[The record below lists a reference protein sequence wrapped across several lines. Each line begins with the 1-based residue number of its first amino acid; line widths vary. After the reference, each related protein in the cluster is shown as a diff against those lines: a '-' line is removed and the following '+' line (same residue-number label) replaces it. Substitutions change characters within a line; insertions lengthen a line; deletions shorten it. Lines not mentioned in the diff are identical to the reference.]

1 MPAKDVAVLDFSQIF
16 PQITAFTTGRV
27 DAMDSL
33 NAALNEAARRLRDSD
48 RDWETTREKIARSRT
63 SWLLAKW
70 REAPD
75 ARVPAPHC
83 PEIYTALAADGSQI
97 VADRHDI
104 ALCYVLNVGLI
115 TLRYGTSER
124 AVLTSRPI
132 LCDADEDLMEAQEG
146 DTAII
151 APRRLGLRRQM
162 LEIAELAGRA
172 TQIATEKSPAPPAL
186 ALFDGSLILWT
197 LEGETDNF
205 RRETLANFAEG
216 MAEARLNRVP
226 IAGYVSVPQSRDVVN
241 ALRIFAC
248 PHENAQCDT
257 HCKDR
262 MKPKPDYVAPDC
274 AGTER
279 ITDAMLFWE
288 RLNKG
293 ERSAVFGSHS
303 KILNHYAEAD
313 RTCFFYLHVGAEV
326 ARIEIP
332 AWVADDAELLNQT
345 HALCFDQAQ
354 KGDGYPVALAEA
366 HEQAIIRGP
375 ERDTFFRLM
384 GQGFVQRGLSL
395 GGTQKALSKRAR
407 RV

>member
-1 MPAKDVAVLDFSQIF
+1 MLDFSQIF
-16 PQITAFTTGRV
+16 PQITAFTSGRV
-27 DAMDSL
+27 NALDSL
-33 NAALNEAARRLRDSD
+33 NAALSEATRRLRDSD
-48 RDWETTREKIARSRT
+48 PDWERTREKIARSKT

-75 ARVPAPHC
+75 VRIGAPNFH
-83 PEIYTALAADGSQI
+83 EVYTALAADGSQI

-115 TLRYGTSER
+115 ILRYGTGER

-132 LCDADEDLMEAQEG
+132 LCDVDDDLLEAQEG
-146 DTAII
+146 DAEII

-162 LEIAELAGRA
+162 LEIAELAELSA
-172 TQIATEKSPAPPAL
+172 QITEGKKERPPAL

-197 LEGETDNF
+197 LEGETEEF
-205 RRETLANFAEG
+205 RHKTLADFAQS
-216 MAEARLNRVP
+216 MAVARSNRVP

-241 ALRIFAC
+241 ALRIFVC
-248 PHENAQCDT
+248 PHENP
-257 HCKDR
+257 HCER
-262 MKPKPDYVAPDC
+262 LCPNSRKPKPEYVAPGC

-279 ITDAMLFWE
+279 ITDAVLFWE

-293 ERSAVFGSHS
+293 ERSAVFGSSS

-313 RTCFFYLHVGAEV
+313 RICFFYLHVGAEV

-332 AWVADDAELLNQT
+332 AWVAEDAELLAQT

-366 HEQAIIRGP
+366 HEQAIIRNT
-375 ERDTFFRLM
+375 ERDTFFHLM
-384 GQGFVQRGLSL
+384 ARDFVQRELPL
-395 GGTQKALSKRAR
+395 GGTQKSLSKRSR